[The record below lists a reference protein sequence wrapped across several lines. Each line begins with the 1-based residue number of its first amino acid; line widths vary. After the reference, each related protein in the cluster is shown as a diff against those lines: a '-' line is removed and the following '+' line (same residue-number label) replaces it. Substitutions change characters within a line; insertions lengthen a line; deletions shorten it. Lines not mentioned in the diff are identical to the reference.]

1 VSRLAP
7 LPTALPLLAAA
18 VALLCSRW
26 RVAQRWISVAAIV
39 SALATSVAL
48 LVEVD
53 DSGPLV
59 ARIGAWSPDIGI
71 SYRID
76 RFAGIMLVIAMI
88 TLLAVLVF
96 AIGEHSQKS
105 ASPIFYPVYLVLA
118 AGVCAAFSTGDL
130 FHLFVAFEILLM
142 ASYVLLTLDGDESQ
156 VRSATTYVIINT
168 IESVVLLTAIGLV
181 YAATGTLSMAEL
193 PHRLAELS
201 SGVETGLYLLLLI
214 AFGLK
219 AAVFPLYFWLPDS
232 YPSARSPVTAV
243 FAGLLTKV
251 GVYAILRTQV
261 QLFPG
266 QSGTLLLWIAAIT
279 MVVGVFGAIAQNEI
293 KRILSFHIVSQI
305 GYMIFGIAIG
315 GVAGIAATIFFLVYQ
330 IPVKTSLFLVD
341 GMVEHATGT
350 SRLDRL
356 SGLARRSGFLA
367 LLFLLPALSLSG
379 VPPLSGFV
387 AKFGLVTAGFD
398 AGEGVVVAIAL
409 ACSLLTLV
417 SMSKIWVSAFW
428 GEALSTADPEPSSEQ
443 QVAVPVEAGAVAV
456 VECMETRLRWSVLVI
471 VGTVGLVAVG
481 LAVALFAGPL
491 YELCERAAA
500 DLVPALHAKTGGG

>member
-1 VSRLAP
+1 MSRLAP
-7 LPTALPLLAAA
+7 LPTVLPLLAAA
-18 VALLCSRW
+18 IALLCSRW
-26 RVAQRWISVAAIV
+26 RTAQRAISVVAIV
-39 SALATSVAL
+39 GALGTSVAL
-48 LVEVD
+48 LMEAD
-53 DSGPLV
+53 ESGPLV

-76 RFAGIMLVIAMI
+76 RFSGLMLVIAMV
-88 TLLAVLVF
+88 TLLTVLLF
-96 AIGEHSQKS
+96 AIGEHSRKS

-118 AGVCAAFSTGDL
+118 AGVCAAFSTADL

-142 ASYVLLTLDGDESQ
+142 ASYVLLTLDGNESQ

-168 IESVVLLTAIGLV
+168 IESVVLVTAIGLV

-193 PHRLAELS
+193 PHRLAQLG
-201 SGVETGLYLLLLI
+201 SGVETGLYLLLMI

-261 QLFPG
+261 QLFPSS
-266 QSGTLLLWIAAIT
+266 SGTLLLWIAAIT
-279 MVVGVFGAIAQNEI
+279 MVVGVLGAIAQNEI

-341 GMVEHATGT
+341 GMVEQATGT

-367 LLFLLPALSLSG
+367 ILFLLPALSLAG
-379 VPPLSGFV
+379 IPPLAGFV

-398 AGEGVVVAIAL
+398 AGKGVVVAIAL

-428 GEALSTADPEPSSEQ
+428 GEPHETSGTDGTGG
-443 QVAVPVEAGAVAV
+443 VAV
-456 VECMETRLRWSVLVI
+456 MERTATRLRWPALV
-471 VGTVGLVAVG
+471 VTGTVALVAVG

-491 YELCERAAA
+491 YALCERAAA
-500 DLVPALHAKTGGG
+500 EIVPALHSAGARG